1 VVDEDQLVTG
11 WDRRRLHLTP
21 GMTGPWQI
29 LGGGR
34 VPLTEMVK
42 IDYLYV
48 TGWSLWNDFK
58 LLLRTANYVFAR
70 RSV

>member
-1 VVDEDQLVTG
+1 VADEDELVTG

-34 VPLTEMVK
+34 IPLHEMVK

-48 TGWSLWNDFK
+48 TGWSLWSDVK
-58 LLLRTANYVFAR
+58 LLLRTGSYVLAR